1 MRKGFRFSLRRW
13 LLSVGTL
20 LTGGLLAGC
29 TTAPILN
36 DPTGSAFVNN
46 LLATLANPNIAYLL
60 LVVGLLGIT
69 AEVTTPG
76 VVFPGVVG
84 VICLLLSGYGL
95 LNLPTNWLGL
105 ILILAG
111 VAMFVADL
119 HVAGFALSIGG
130 LIAFGLGSLF
140 IFTPFWASQA
150 AATDTV
156 RLNPWLIVGTTA
168 GIAAFFMFGLS
179 AAMEAQ
185 SQPVAVGRETML
197 ERVGIVRQPLQPE
210 GIVHIEGEEW
220 TAISVTGEELPVGT
234 RVRVVEVDGLR
245 LRVEPLDEDQ

>member
-1 MRKGFRFSLRRW
+1 MRRDFRSSCRRLLPSLG
-13 LLSVGTL
+13 VL

-29 TTAPILN
+29 TTAPMLN

-46 LLATLANPNIAYLL
+46 FLATLANPNVAYLL

-69 AEVTTPG
+69 AELTTPG

-84 VICLLLSGYGL
+84 VIALLLSGYGL
-95 LNLPTNWLGL
+95 LQLPTNWLGL
-105 ILILAG
+105 FLILAG
-111 VAMFVADL
+111 IAMFVADL

-130 LIAFGLGSLF
+130 LIAFALGSLF
-140 IFTPFWASQA
+140 LFTPFWVAQPA
-150 AATDTV
+150 AAAPAI
-156 RLNPWLIVGTTA
+156 RLNPWLIIGITA

-179 AAMEAQ
+179 AALEAQ
-185 SQPVAVGRETML
+185 SRPVAVGRETIL
-197 ERVGIVRQPLQPE
+197 NRTGTVRQPLQPE

-220 TAISVTGEELPVGT
+220 TAITATGEELPVGM

-245 LRVEPLDEDQ
+245 LKVEPLDVE